1 MVFLKINQ
9 IILQDEKLNLHKLV
23 KVKDTLFDSAKKMH
37 VSNWLWIYEESS
49 MFFNFEIWEE
59 LDNAYLNKVIWYK
72 NTYFKVIKINKN
84 SQVRYS

>member
-1 MVFLKINQ
+1 MKINQ
-9 IILQDEKLNLHKLV
+9 IILLDEKLNLYKLV

-84 SQVRYS
+84 SQIRCS

>member
-1 MVFLKINQ
+1 M
-9 IILQDEKLNLHKLV
+9 NLHKLV
-23 KVKDTLFDSAKKMH
+23 KVKDTLLDSAKKMH

-59 LDNAYLNKVIWYK
+59 LDNAYLNKIIWYK

-84 SQVRYS
+84 SQIRYS

>member
-1 MVFLKINQ
+1 M
-9 IILQDEKLNLHKLV
+9 NLHKLV

-84 SQVRYS
+84 SQVSDVVPLIRPLNSVL

>member
-1 MVFLKINQ
+1 MKINQ
-9 IILQDEKLNLHKLV
+9 IILLDEKLNLHKLV

-59 LDNAYLNKVIWYK
+59 LDNAYLNKIIWYK
-72 NTYFKVIKINKN
+72 NTYFKVVKINKN
-84 SQVRYS
+84 SQIRYS